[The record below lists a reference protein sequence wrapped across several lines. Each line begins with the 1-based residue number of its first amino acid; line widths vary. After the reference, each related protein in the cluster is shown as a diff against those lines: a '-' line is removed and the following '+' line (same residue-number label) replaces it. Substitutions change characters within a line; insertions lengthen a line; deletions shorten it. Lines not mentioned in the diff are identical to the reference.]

1 MTKKNHPLRHIRIVY
16 RRSSTLVKCAVLA
29 AILLSTAALIVLR
42 VSIQTSQGQQADM
55 QLQAAQLEQENRALA
70 QQIAELGTV
79 ESVKR
84 IATLELGLVDPNSQF
99 FVPNSDSIP
108 D

>member
-1 MTKKNHPLRHIRIVY
+1 MTKNNPFSHIRLIY
-16 RRSSTLVKCAVLA
+16 RRSSTLLKCVVLV
-29 AILLSTAALIVLR
+29 AIVLSTVALITLR
-42 VSIQTSQGQQADM
+42 ISIQTAQDQQKDLQM
-55 QLQAAQLEQENRALA
+55 QAAQLEQENRQLT
-70 QQIAELGTV
+70 QYIAELGTV

-99 FVPNSDSIP
+99 FTPGSNSIP

>member
-1 MTKKNHPLRHIRIVY
+1 MSRKNHPLSHIRIVY
-16 RRSSTLVKCAVLA
+16 RRSSTLVKCVVLA
-29 AILLSTAALIVLR
+29 AIVLSTAALIILR
-42 VSIQTSQGQQADM
+42 ASIQTAQGQQSDL
-55 QLQAAQLEQENRALA
+55 QEQAAQLELENRMLT

>member
-1 MTKKNHPLRHIRIVY
+1 MNGKNNPFRHIRLVY
-16 RRSSTLVKCAVLA
+16 RRSSTLLKCVVLA
-29 AILLSTAALIVLR
+29 AIILSTAALIILR
-42 VSIQTSQGQQADM
+42 ISIQTAQGQQADL
-55 QLQAAQLEQENRALA
+55 QEQAAQLELENRILT

-84 IATLELGLVDPNSQF
+84 IATLQLGLVDPDSQF
-99 FVPNSDSIP
+99 FVPGTSIP